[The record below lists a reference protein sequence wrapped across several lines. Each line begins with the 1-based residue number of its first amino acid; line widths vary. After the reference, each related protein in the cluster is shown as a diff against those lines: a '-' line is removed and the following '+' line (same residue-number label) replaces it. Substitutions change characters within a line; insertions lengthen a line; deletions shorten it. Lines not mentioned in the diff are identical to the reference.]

1 MLMNK
6 KIKINVQ
13 NLWFYYNDHPVLE
26 DISLEIPQ
34 NTITA
39 VTGPSGQGKS
49 TFLMTLNRLWENIEG
64 PRIKGRIEIRFT
76 SNFQNIYDKRYNV
89 SDLRRQVG
97 MVFQVPNPLPMSIY
111 NNIAFPLKLKGE
123 KNKKLVTFRV
133 EDALKRSFLWDEVK
147 DRLNKDAR
155 ALSGGQQQRLC
166 IARALVLNPQ
176 VLLLDEPTS
185 SLDDTSGRVI
195 EDLLLELKK
204 ECTMI
209 LVSHY
214 LDQVK
219 RIADSGMVLS
229 NRQMKQQW

>member
-1 MLMNK
+1 MTDN
-6 KIKINVQ
+6 IKINIQ
-13 NLWFYYNDHPVLE
+13 NLWFYYNNHPVLE
-26 DISLEIPQ
+26 DINLEIPQ

-49 TFLMTLNRLWENIEG
+49 TFLMTLNRLWESIEG
-64 PRIKGRIEIRFT
+64 TRIKGRIDIRFD
-76 SNFQNIYDKRYNV
+76 SDFQNIYDKKQKV

-123 KNKKLVTFRV
+123 INKELVSFKV
-133 EDALKRSFLWDEVK
+133 EGALKRSFLWDEVK
-147 DRLNKDAR
+147 DRLNEDAG

-195 EDLLLELKK
+195 ENLLLELKK

-229 NRQMKQQW
+229 DRQMKQQW